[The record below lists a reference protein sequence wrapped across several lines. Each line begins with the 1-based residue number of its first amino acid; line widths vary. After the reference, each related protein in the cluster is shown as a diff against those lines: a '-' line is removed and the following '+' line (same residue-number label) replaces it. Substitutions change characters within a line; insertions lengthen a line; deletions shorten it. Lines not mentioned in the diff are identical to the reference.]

1 MSFFKQVGILLP
13 IGLTMTGVAGLQEEG
28 IVVKAAESA
37 WKMNDRSNSW
47 LKIKPDYATVC
58 SPGSSGSA
66 VMHCSPPLP
75 RLMVNSALPSY
86 LPTASVQAPTQENP
100 GELAKAPG
108 LADVTTPSCQRERLT
123 GLLWRRA
130 RAWTST
136 R

>member
-1 MSFFKQVGILLP
+1 MVSFKQEGIPLP
-13 IGLTMTGVAGLQEEG
+13 IGLAMTGVAGLQEEG

-66 VMHCSPPLP
+66 VMPCSPPLP
-75 RLMVNSALPSY
+75 SFLFNSALPSY

-100 GELAKAPG
+100 GEPA
-108 LADVTTPSCQRERLT
+108 
-123 GLLWRRA
+123 
-130 RAWTST
+130 
-136 R
+136 

>member
-1 MSFFKQVGILLP
+1 M
-13 IGLTMTGVAGLQEEG
+13 
-28 IVVKAAESA
+28 VKAAESA

-66 VMHCSPPLP
+66 VMPRSLPLP
-75 RLMVNSALPSY
+75 RSMFDFALPSY
-86 LPTASVQAPTQENP
+86 LPTASVQAPTQANP
-100 GELAKAPG
+100 GEPAKAPRIG
-108 LADVTTPSCQRERLT
+108 RCYYPQLCRRERLT
-123 GLLWRRA
+123 GLLWVRA